1 MAAFLLP
8 ITFFPKT
15 YSYSFAETTMMIA
28 FPVFAL
34 LILLQIYRF
43 PSRIAKIIP
52 SAQSFLLAGFF
63 LVMQFISMFLS
74 YQRSGDSIQTTGII
88 RSMIF
93 LAGWIV
99 TVYMSWALIVLTVTN
114 HKEERLFIKSGLISL
129 LIYMVIVLVPQLLV
143 TLNNFSIRPYVNA
156 IAHLFERHWMGRDF
170 YAAGSYAVNN
180 YRLNGFEP
188 EAAFLA
194 NLLGV
199 VYLPIIL
206 GIAITKQNFWHFK
219 KHVALE
225 KWFNWAFIGSIL
237 MFLVLARTTTG
248 LITLV
253 VAAVL
258 WFLWSKRDDKII
270 LIIFGIIAI
279 VGIALGY
286 FFVQPIHDIFYNF
299 LFNKQGTSNRLGG
312 TIALVLTFLSHP
324 LFGVGYGFTG
334 YFIMDYVPKS
344 TTYNPEFQQVYKHIG
359 YPVLSDGIGWFATYG
374 LVIMIPALWMLA
386 RLIIRSLVVQR
397 ELKIRQPEN
406 WQWHLGTQ
414 ISFMIMIILVA
425 VSSLFVIQIFL
436 WPYLL
441 MFFFYRQML
450 INQEKELAL

>member
-1 MAAFLLP
+1 
-8 ITFFPKT
+8 
-15 YSYSFAETTMMIA
+15 
-28 FPVFAL
+28 
-34 LILLQIYRF
+34 
-43 PSRIAKIIP
+43 
-52 SAQSFLLAGFF
+52 
-63 LVMQFISMFLS
+63 MQFLAMFLS
-74 YQRSGDSIQTTGII
+74 YQHSGDSIQTTGII
-88 RSMIF
+88 RSVIF
-93 LAGWIV
+93 LFGWMM
-99 TVYMSWALIVLTVTN
+99 TVYMSWALITVTVTN
-114 HKEERLFIKSGLISL
+114 YHEERLFIKSGLIG
-129 LIYMVIVLVPQLLV
+129 LIVYMIIVLVPQLLV
-143 TLNNFSIRPYVNA
+143 TLNNFSIRPYVNT

-170 YAAGSYAVNN
+170 YVGGSYAVTN

-206 GIAITKQNFWHFK
+206 GIAITKQQFWHFK
-219 KHVALE
+219 KHFALE
-225 KWFNWAFIGSIL
+225 KIVTWGLIVSIL

-279 VGIALGY
+279 SGIAIGY

-324 LFGVGYGFTG
+324 IFGVGYGFTG

-344 TTYNPEFQQVYKHIG
+344 TTYNPEFQQVYRHIG
-359 YPVLSDGIGWFATYG
+359 YPILSDGIGWFATYG
-374 LVIMIPALWMLA
+374 LIIMIPALWMLA
-386 RLIIRSLVVQR
+386 RLIIRSLVLQH
-397 ELKIRQPEN
+397 ELKIRQSEN
-406 WQWHLGTQ
+406 WQWYLGIQ
-414 ISFMIMIILVA
+414 ISFIIMIILVA

-441 MFFFYRQML
+441 MFFFYRQTL
-450 INQEKELAL
+450 INQEKELTL

>member
-1 MAAFLLP
+1 
-8 ITFFPKT
+8 
-15 YSYSFAETTMMIA
+15 
-28 FPVFAL
+28 
-34 LILLQIYRF
+34 
-43 PSRIAKIIP
+43 
-52 SAQSFLLAGFF
+52 
-63 LVMQFISMFLS
+63 MQFIAMFLS
-74 YQRSGDSIQTTGII
+74 YQHSGDSIQTTGII

-129 LIYMVIVLVPQLLV
+129 LIYMGIVLVPQLLV

-156 IAHLFERHWMGRDF
+156 IARLFERHWMGRDF

-270 LIIFGIIAI
+270 LII
-279 VGIALGY
+279 
-286 FFVQPIHDIFYNF
+286 
-299 LFNKQGTSNRLGG
+299 
-312 TIALVLTFLSHP
+312 LV
-324 LFGVGYGFTG
+324 
-334 YFIMDYVPKS
+334 
-344 TTYNPEFQQVYKHIG
+344 
-359 YPVLSDGIGWFATYG
+359 
-374 LVIMIPALWMLA
+374 
-386 RLIIRSLVVQR
+386 
-397 ELKIRQPEN
+397 
-406 WQWHLGTQ
+406 
-414 ISFMIMIILVA
+414 
-425 VSSLFVIQIFL
+425 
-436 WPYLL
+436 
-441 MFFFYRQML
+441 
-450 INQEKELAL
+450 